1 MVTPGVPPAV
11 ATITFLN
18 SIKILDVYNDKLLK
32 LAQKHTSIIWGDDSF
47 TVQSPKVISEITQ
60 ADGHLTAASRLTQ
73 KGKDLIQGCLY
84 SKIIAR
90 QILSMLSDDA
100 RQVIERQSYEY
111 SWTDLAGLDEEMDG
125 MTISAHVHCCLC
137 PHYTVDM
144 YADIG
149 IIKMISIA

>member
-1 MVTPGVPPAV
+1 M
-11 ATITFLN
+11 
-18 SIKILDVYNDKLLK
+18 
-32 LAQKHTSIIWGDDSF
+32 
-47 TVQSPKVISEITQ
+47 ISEITQ

-73 KGKDLIQGCLY
+73 KGKDLIQGRLY

-100 RQVIERQSYEY
+100 RQVIESQSYEY
-111 SWTDLAGLDEEMDG
+111 SWTDLAGLDEEIDG
-125 MTISAHVHCCLC
+125 MTISAHVLCCLC
-137 PHYTVDM
+137 PHHKVDM